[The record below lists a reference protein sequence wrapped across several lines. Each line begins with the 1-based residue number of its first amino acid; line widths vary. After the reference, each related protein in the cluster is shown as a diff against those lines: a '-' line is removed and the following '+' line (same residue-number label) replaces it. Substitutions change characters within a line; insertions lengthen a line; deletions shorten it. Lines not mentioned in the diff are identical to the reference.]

1 MSEAKESIVG
11 SYLPVEEE
19 KSECCP
25 SKLEA
30 QRLDLRKQRTGTTVP
45 VEE

>member
-25 SKLEA
+25 SKA
-30 QRLDLRKQRTGTTVP
+30 QRLDLRKQRTVP